1 MLEAAAKV
9 LLAQGAAQAAREA
22 SAALTLHG
30 AGAPARPVVCAAEEC
45 GSGAACF
52 TDFSPRMQGALSSLL
67 VGGSSSLAP
76 NNWTLALS
84 FLDQPAIRK
93 AEARGLGYL
102 DRKAIFTSGSAHKP
116 LSLHISPRRPGRG
129 FLLLCEVQKGFA
141 QYPVGM
147 GDLDRAAVVVLFE
160 DALDDAGNK
169 QHWQRGDEA
178 QRRAKAV
185 HLQLTHHADQCYR
198 TEPIVGPGNHV
209 LSIAQRSEGVRINIA
224 YVVYW

>member
-22 SAALTLHG
+22 SATLSLHG
-30 AGAPARPVVCAAEEC
+30 VGAPERPVVCPVDEC

-52 TDFSPRMQGALSSLL
+52 TDFSPRMQGTLSSLL
-67 VGGSSSLAP
+67 VGGPATLAA
-76 NNWTLALS
+76 NNWTLGLS

-102 DRKAIFTSGSAHKP
+102 DRKVIFTSGSAHKP

-141 QYPVGM
+141 QYPASM
-147 GDLDRAAVVVLFE
+147 GDLDRAAAVVLFE
-160 DALDDAGNK
+160 DAVDDAGNK
-169 QHWQRGDEA
+169 LHWQRGNET

-185 HLQLTHHADQCYR
+185 HLSLTHHADQCYR
-198 TEPIVGPGNHV
+198 TEPVVGPGNHV
-209 LSIAQRSEGVRINIA
+209 LSIAQRTEGVRINLA